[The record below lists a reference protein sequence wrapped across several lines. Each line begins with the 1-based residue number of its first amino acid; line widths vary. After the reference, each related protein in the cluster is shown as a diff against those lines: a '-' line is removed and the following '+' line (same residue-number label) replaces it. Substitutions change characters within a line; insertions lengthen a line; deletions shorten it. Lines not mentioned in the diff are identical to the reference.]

1 MASRTRTQIQTS
13 KVRTAN
19 PKNVTLT
26 KNDAWNASQRKRIYD
41 SEGKVNT
48 GELNIGLEEY

>member
-1 MASRTRTQIQTS
+1 MAPRTRAQIQTS

-26 KNDAWNASQRKRIYD
+26 KNDAWKASQRKRIYD
-41 SEGKVNT
+41 SEGKINT